1 MTEKLFKEIMKRSK
15 LRNIFLRNR
24 TEVNKIFYNRQRNYC
39 VSLLWKSKKGY
50 GENQK
55 QSPRC
60 SVKKGV
66 LRNFAKFTGKHLC
79 QRLFFNKVADLSGWL
94 LLENLNINNVTDNKL
109 FWKSV
114 KPLLSAKSR
123 LRYRINISEKGEIL
137 TH

>member
-55 QSPRC
+55 QPPRC

-79 QRLFFNKVADLSGWL
+79 QRLFFDKGAGLRPNACNFIKKQSLAQVFPCEFCEISKNTFFYRTPPVAA
-94 LLENLNINNVTDNKL
+94 
-109 FWKSV
+109 SV
-114 KPLLSAKSR
+114 
-123 LRYRINISEKGEIL
+123 I
-137 TH
+137 T

>member
-15 LRNIFLRNR
+15 LRNISLRNR
-24 TEVNKIFYNRQRNYC
+24 TEVNKIFYNRQRNYY
-39 VSLLWKSKKGY
+39 VSLLWKSKKGC

-55 QSPRC
+55 QPPRC

-66 LRNFAKFTGKHLC
+66 LRNFAKFTGKQLC
-79 QRLFFNKVADLSGWL
+79 QRLFFNKVAELSGWL